1 MVDDE
6 PSDSTTIIKKILGA
20 KLFGDETGDGWKKSV
35 VDIDGEV
42 LCGTSLHIHPLMV
55 KTDDGIVSQFTLL
68 ANFKG
73 SKPGTSSCTSV
84 AQAADLG

>member
-20 KLFGDETGDGWKKSV
+20 KLFGDESGDGWKKSV

-42 LCGTSLHIHPLMV
+42 LCGTSLHIP
-55 KTDDGIVSQFTLL
+55 
-68 ANFKG
+68 
-73 SKPGTSSCTSV
+73 SSHGE
-84 AQAADLG
+84 D